1 LKLIHGQGFDYNSK
15 LAYRTLIYENVLKG
29 MAGLINGKRELQL
42 PWRGSINDYNIN
54 IQNPGMDASIRM
66 RPIVQQFSVIYRQL
80 MEDREEEAKRLNTK
94 IHILPQQFSQC
105 SEILVEIWNDDAIR
119 EVFDRRREF
128 PRYYVEN
135 VPYFIESIQKLSRK
149 VLINRFI

>member
-1 LKLIHGQGFDYNSK
+1 
-15 LAYRTLIYENVLKG
+15 

-42 PWRGSINDYNIN
+42 PWRGNLNDYDVNT
-54 IQNPGMDASIRM
+54 QSSGMDAAIRM

-94 IHILPQQFSQC
+94 IHILPHQFCQC
-105 SEILVEIWNDDAIR
+105 RDLLVEIWNDDAIR

-128 PRYYVEN
+128 PKYYVEN

-149 VLINRFI
+149 V